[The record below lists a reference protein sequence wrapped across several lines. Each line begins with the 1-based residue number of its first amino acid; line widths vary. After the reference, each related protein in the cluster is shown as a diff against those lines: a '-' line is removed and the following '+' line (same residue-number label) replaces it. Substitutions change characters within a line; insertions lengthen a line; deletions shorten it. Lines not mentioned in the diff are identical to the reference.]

1 MVAFL
6 WDACDEWIGVDDEAM
21 EVSSIIPQW
30 IGNSYSYEH
39 ENYAVKIRAK
49 IYNNN
54 KSSHNK

>member
-6 WDACDEWIGVDDEAM
+6 WDACDEWIGVDEAM

-30 IGNSYSYEH
+30 IGKSCSYEH
-39 ENYAVKIRAK
+39 ENYAVKLRAK

-54 KSSHNK
+54 NKSSYK